1 MGRGASKPQC
11 PPPTPAWQPPAGE
24 PAPSGELTGVFWG
37 KNSFGTS
44 LAGLLHYVPS
54 TNSKE
59 FGISGFYTKTSKP
72 EAVIPLA
79 GTCIRGRVVLWTTQT
94 MVNVTAGNPEDA
106 QKGSD
111 GELSLERPTN
121 TLLLL
126 GMYQGRV
133 NNWTLEQRWIR
144 PMGAQ
149 ARAAL
154 AGDTGYNKM
163 RSWIQGV
170 PTAKPLTAAEMAAV
184 ADAADAAAAVE
195 KIAAVGLNVYLEQ
208 AGVGGDKQV
217 LERAA
222 AWVEAQKPTSVD
234 DIVQFKLVD
243 DLVNALGLPL
253 IPRAKLLGALQPQV
267 AVVPQPQVATDWLV
281 MGSALPEGR

>member
-1 MGRGASKPQC
+1 
-11 PPPTPAWQPPAGE
+11 
-24 PAPSGELTGVFWG
+24 
-37 KNSFGTS
+37 
-44 LAGLLHYVPS
+44 
-54 TNSKE
+54 
-59 FGISGFYTKTSKP
+59 
-72 EAVIPLA
+72 
-79 GTCIRGRVVLWTTQT
+79 
-94 MVNVTAGNPEDA
+94 
-106 QKGSD
+106 
-111 GELSLERPTN
+111 
-121 TLLLL
+121 
-126 GMYQGRV
+126 
-133 NNWTLEQRWIR
+133 
-144 PMGAQ
+144 
-149 ARAAL
+149 
-154 AGDTGYNKM
+154 
-163 RSWIQGV
+163 
-170 PTAKPLTAAEMAAV
+170 MAAV

>member
-1 MGRGASKPQC
+1 MDDANDGECDRRQPGRRS
-11 PPPTPAWQPPAGE
+11 
-24 PAPSGELTGVFWG
+24 
-37 KNSFGTS
+37 
-44 LAGLLHYVPS
+44 
-54 TNSKE
+54 
-59 FGISGFYTKTSKP
+59 
-72 EAVIPLA
+72 
-79 GTCIRGRVVLWTTQT
+79 
-94 MVNVTAGNPEDA
+94 
-106 QKGSD
+106 KGSD

-126 GMYQGRV
+126 GIYQGRV